1 MLILYLNQTES
12 TTSSGI
18 VKYPGCRICIIT
30 LKCGKQLSGDHI
42 KIRSDLSTCEEM
54 PAIKVNVKFPDPLL
68 ELWSELPEIDDM
80 PYYSTK
86 AEAGI
91 AMLKEVRETL
101 LDSPKMRD
109 PKKLLEIARPIMTK
123 MTQLRPSL
131 SREFDSH
138 LSIRHSLVM
147 RLISF
152 AGSMLLHVIVVW
164 IYHRYEHR
172 NNATPLWCGLFC
184 PKKSRTAVEP
194 EQSNGTQLSVVDTAP
209 REYSQLARTISLS
222 PSKLSIKSPLM
233 QRLKH
238 LNARCRTRL
247 LLGKQIRITP
257 IGQLMCLNTTSHTVT
272 FAAIKSCT
280 LNVFFPIRGKG
291 TISLIFSSGSFLLTS
306 FYL

>member
-1 MLILYLNQTES
+1 
-12 TTSSGI
+12 
-18 VKYPGCRICIIT
+18 
-30 LKCGKQLSGDHI
+30 
-42 KIRSDLSTCEEM
+42 M
-54 PAIKVNVKFPDPLL
+54 PAIKVNVTFPDPLL

-109 PKKLLEIARPIMTK
+109 PKKLLEIARPITTK

-164 IYHRYEHR
+164 IYHRYKHR
-172 NNATPLWCGLFC
+172 NNATPLWCGIFC

-194 EQSNGTQLSVVDTAP
+194 EQSNEAQLSVVDTAP
-209 REYSQLARTISLS
+209 REYSQLVNILNWLGLYLS
-222 PSKLSIKSPLM
+222 PSKLSIKSQLM
-233 QRLKH
+233 QRLKL

-247 LLGKQIRITP
+247 LLSEQIRITP
-257 IGQLMCLNTTSHTVT
+257 IGQLRCLNTTSHTVT
-272 FAAIKSCT
+272 SAVIKSCT
-280 LNVFFPIRGKG
+280 LNVFFPNRGKG
-291 TISLIFSSGSFLLTS
+291 TISLNFSSGSFLLTS
-306 FYL
+306 FYR

>member
-1 MLILYLNQTES
+1 M
-12 TTSSGI
+12 
-18 VKYPGCRICIIT
+18 
-30 LKCGKQLSGDHI
+30 SGDHI

-68 ELWSELPEIDDM
+68 EFWSELPEIDDM

-109 PKKLLEIARPIMTK
+109 PKKLSEIARPITTK

-147 RLISF
+147 SLISF

-164 IYHRYEHR
+164 IYHRYKHR

-194 EQSNGTQLSVVDTAP
+194 EQSNETQLSVIDTAP

-222 PSKLSIKSPLM
+222 
-233 QRLKH
+233 Q
-238 LNARCRTRL
+238 
-247 LLGKQIRITP
+247 Q
-257 IGQLMCLNTTSHTVT
+257 
-272 FAAIKSCT
+272 T
-280 LNVFFPIRGKG
+280 LNQIATDAATETLKRTMSHASAPRQADTHYTYRAADVPEHYKSHGDIRCD
-291 TISLIFSSGSFLLTS
+291 
-306 FYL
+306 

>member
-1 MLILYLNQTES
+1 MN
-12 TTSSGI
+12 
-18 VKYPGCRICIIT
+18 
-30 LKCGKQLSGDHI
+30 CGKQLSGDHI

-68 ELWSELPEIDDM
+68 KLWSELPEIDDM

-109 PKKLLEIARPIMTK
+109 PKKLLEIARPITTK

-147 RLISF
+147 SLISF
-152 AGSMLLHVIVVW
+152 AGSMFLHVIVVW
-164 IYHRYEHR
+164 IYHRYKHR
-172 NNATPLWCGLFC
+172 NNATQLWCGLFC

-194 EQSNGTQLSVVDTAP
+194 EQSNATQLSVIDTAP

-222 PSKLSIKSPLM
+222 
-233 QRLKH
+233 Q
-238 LNARCRTRL
+238 
-247 LLGKQIRITP
+247 Q
-257 IGQLMCLNTTSHTVT
+257 
-272 FAAIKSCT
+272 T
-280 LNVFFPIRGKG
+280 LNQIATDAATETLKRTMSHASAPRQADTHYTYKAADVPEHYKSHGDIRCD
-291 TISLIFSSGSFLLTS
+291 
-306 FYL
+306 

>member
-1 MLILYLNQTES
+1 MPATAKAENLGYGVWLITSATTAYTLFESDTES

-18 VKYPGCRICIIT
+18 VKYPGCRICNIT
-30 LKCGKQLSGDHI
+30 LKRGKQLSGDHI

-91 AMLKEVRETL
+91 VMLKEVRETL

-109 PKKLLEIARPIMTK
+109 PKKLLEIARPITAK

-138 LSIRHSLVM
+138 LSIGHSLVM
-147 RLISF
+147 SLISF

-164 IYHRYEHR
+164 IYHRYKHR
-172 NNATPLWCGLFC
+172 NNATPLRCGLLC

-194 EQSNGTQLSVVDTAP
+194 EQSNETQLSVVDTAP

-222 PSKLSIKSPLM
+222 
-233 QRLKH
+233 Q
-238 LNARCRTRL
+238 
-247 LLGKQIRITP
+247 Q
-257 IGQLMCLNTTSHTVT
+257 
-272 FAAIKSCT
+272 T
-280 LNVFFPIRGKG
+280 LNKIATDAATETLKRTMSHASAPQQADTHYTYRAADVPEHYKPHGEVRCD
-291 TISLIFSSGSFLLTS
+291 
-306 FYL
+306 